1 MTAICTTGDAPAQP
15 GSARINEGTIES
27 TKNDSGCCDSRR
39 SSAAGSVG
47 SMGTEHCGPVAGRR
61 ESTYRRLLRVRDTI
75 DRDVAQPWT
84 TESLA
89 RIALLSPTHFRRRFT
104 AAFGEAPR
112 AYLYRRRIERAASLL
127 RTTSRPVTEIAGSVG
142 YNSLGTFT
150 RTFTRLMGETPTRH
164 RARGP
169 LPEIPACVARAWA
182 RPTGTAT
189 PRAEKVVPEKP

>member
-1 MTAICTTGDAPAQP
+1 
-15 GSARINEGTIES
+15 
-27 TKNDSGCCDSRR
+27 
-39 SSAAGSVG
+39 
-47 SMGTEHCGPVAGRR
+47 MGTEHRGPAAGRR
-61 ESTYRRLLRVRDTI
+61 ESTTRRLLRVRDTI
-75 DRDVAQPWT
+75 DHDVAQPWT

-89 RIALLSPTHFRRRFT
+89 RIALLSPTHFRRRFA
-104 AAFGEAPR
+104 AAFGESPR

-127 RTTSRPVTEIAGSVG
+127 RTTSLPVTEIAGSVG

-189 PRAEKVVPEKP
+189 ARAERVVPEKP